1 MENDRHMLKYKNSSV
16 LTEKTIDNLMLL
28 QKSFEFVS
36 GHSGSLDSYRLDYM
50 NKGETVFR
58 LNEDGY
64 SVFNEDGLAEL
75 RQIWGS
81 EEVME
86 YERPLLSLNT

>member
-1 MENDRHMLKYKNSSV
+1 
-16 LTEKTIDNLMLL
+16 
-28 QKSFEFVS
+28 
-36 GHSGSLDSYRLDYM
+36 M

-75 RQIWGS
+75 RQIWGIRRS
-81 EEVME
+81 
-86 YERPLLSLNT
+86 NGI